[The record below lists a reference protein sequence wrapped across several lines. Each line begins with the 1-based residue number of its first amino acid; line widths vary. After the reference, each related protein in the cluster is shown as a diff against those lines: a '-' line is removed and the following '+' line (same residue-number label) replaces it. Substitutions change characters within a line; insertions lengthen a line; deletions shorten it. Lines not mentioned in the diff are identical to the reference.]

1 MVNIEGNTRLVQIN
15 VDVQNDFCPG
25 GSLAVTAGDEVV
37 APLNK
42 LAQTVRET
50 EGGLVVSTRD
60 FHPEHTSH
68 FGDGEGQWPVH
79 CVAGTEGAEFHPDL
93 DVDEK
98 DLIVTKGDKPGE
110 DAYSGFDGHVSL
122 QAVIGDFGEDRGLRT
137 SLEKALLNKMS
148 YTDATVLIGGLATDY
163 CVRATVLDALKLRK
177 KTTSKIAVYAL
188 TDAMRA
194 VNIQEADGAEA
205 LAEME
210 AAGAIMTTTDELIA
224 RIQKGEL

>member
-37 APLNK
+37 APLNN
-42 LAQTVRET
+42 LARTVREA

-60 FHPEHTSH
+60 FHPEQTSH
-68 FGDGEGQWPVH
+68 FDQWPVH
-79 CVAGTEGAEFHPDL
+79 CVADTQGAEFHPQL
-93 DVDEK
+93 EVMKADV
-98 DLIVTKGDKPGE
+98 VVSKGTQADE
-110 DAYSGFDGHVSL
+110 DAYSGFDGRDDEGRAL
-122 QAVIGDFGEDRGLRT
+122 RDILLPNGEIKPIG
-137 SLEKALLNKMS
+137 
-148 YTDATVLIGGLATDY
+148 VLIGGLATDY
-163 CVRATVLDALKLRK
+163 CVKATVLDALELAKANNGLD
-177 KTTSKIAVYAL
+177 IYAL

-194 VNIQEADGAEA
+194 VNIQETDGAEA

>member
-15 VDVQNDFCPG
+15 VDVQNDFCPS

-60 FHPEHTSH
+60 FHPEQTSH
-68 FGDGEGQWPVH
+68 FDQWPVH
-79 CVAGTEGAEFHPDL
+79 CVAGTQGADFNPGLEVLGGDIVVNKGTNPD
-93 DVDEK
+93 
-98 DLIVTKGDKPGE
+98 E
-110 DAYSGFDGHVSL
+110 DAYSGFDGRDDKGRAL
-122 QAVIGDFGEDRGLRT
+122 KDILLPNGET
-137 SLEKALLNKMS
+137 KPIK
-148 YTDATVLIGGLATDY
+148 VLIGGLATDY
-163 CVRATVLDALKLRK
+163 CVKATVLDALELA
-177 KTTSKIAVYAL
+177 KTNNGFDIYAL